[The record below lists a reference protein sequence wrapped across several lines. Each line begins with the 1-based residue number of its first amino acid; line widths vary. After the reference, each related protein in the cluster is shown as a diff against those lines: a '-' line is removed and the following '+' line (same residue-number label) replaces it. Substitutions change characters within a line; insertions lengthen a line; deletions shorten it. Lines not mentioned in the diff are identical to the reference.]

1 MSKVYKYYDE
11 DDMKNFSLYFEDSLR
26 MISKK
31 FYSYMPDGNIITHDE
46 YILMKKLLESLT
58 ESSKNI
64 GKGSSLLKVK
74 VFNKKLREYYGLEPL
89 DKIDNI
95 KAQKQD

>member
-11 DDMKNFSLYFEDSLR
+11 DNMKNFSLYFEDSLS

-31 FYSYMPDGNIITHDE
+31 FYNYMPNGNTITHDE
-46 YILMKKLLESLT
+46 YILIKKLLESLT

-64 GKGSSLLKVK
+64 GKGNSLLKVK

-89 DKIDNI
+89 DKVDNI
-95 KAQKQD
+95 KEQKQS